1 MIKKK
6 ATTISLVTTNGPSI
20 DTIVNPTPK
29 LVNNG
34 NDQPAYL
41 GKKIKRIPEMS
52 TKQHVDGKGNL
63 DRVRV

>member
-1 MIKKK
+1 MRLWQILNNGKYKSILHGAVIKKK

-20 DTIVNPTPK
+20 NTIVNPAPK

-41 GKKIKRIPEMS
+41 GKK
-52 TKQHVDGKGNL
+52 
-63 DRVRV
+63 

>member
-1 MIKKK
+1 MRLWQILSNGKYESILHGAVIKKK

-20 DTIVNPTPK
+20 NTIVNPAPK

-41 GKKIKRIPEMS
+41 GKK
-52 TKQHVDGKGNL
+52 
-63 DRVRV
+63 

>member
-1 MIKKK
+1 MRLWQILSNGKYKSILHGAVIKKKKKK

-20 DTIVNPTPK
+20 NTIVNPAPK

-41 GKKIKRIPEMS
+41 GKK
-52 TKQHVDGKGNL
+52 
-63 DRVRV
+63 

>member
-1 MIKKK
+1 MGIQEYSTWSSDKKKKKK

-20 DTIVNPTPK
+20 NTIVNPAPK

-41 GKKIKRIPEMS
+41 GEK
-52 TKQHVDGKGNL
+52 
-63 DRVRV
+63 

>member
-1 MIKKK
+1 MGNTRVFYMEQWLKKKKK

-20 DTIVNPTPK
+20 NTIVNPAPK

-41 GKKIKRIPEMS
+41 GKK
-52 TKQHVDGKGNL
+52 
-63 DRVRV
+63 